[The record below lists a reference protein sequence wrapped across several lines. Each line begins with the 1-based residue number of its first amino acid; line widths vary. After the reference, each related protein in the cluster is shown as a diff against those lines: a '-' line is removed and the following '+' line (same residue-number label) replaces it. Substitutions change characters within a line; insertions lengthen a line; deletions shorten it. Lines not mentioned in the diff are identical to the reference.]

1 MSLSTWNSHSP
12 CGRYF
17 LNLPQGGCAIQVE
30 LPNFYCNTGWWYILS
45 LLYLYPQIL
54 KIHRTL
60 PPGGILVFV
69 TGQGEVSALCR
80 KLRALFSL
88 GKKPKKNWE
97 KEKQDEGEE
106 EDGDGSQTD
115 EQEKMK
121 AFKKIKLPKINLDRW
136 VLII

>member
-1 MSLSTWNSHSP
+1 MYTFQP
-12 CGRYF
+12 F
-17 LNLPQGGCAIQVE
+17 Q
-30 LPNFYCNTGWWYILS
+30 T
-45 LLYLYPQIL
+45 YLQIL

-97 KEKQDEGEE
+97 KEKQDEEE
-106 EDGDGSQTD
+106 EEGSSQAN

-121 AFKKIKLPKINLDRW
+121 AFKKIKLPKINLDR
-136 VLII
+136 